1 MNTNTP
7 LSIYSDNNINKEPDS
22 NFWNLLFN
30 RINLGKTKKSD
41 ENNIASALF
50 GESVTPND
58 LTSIDASIIDL
69 GLDETYLDGGLTLKG
84 KLKEAKAKANKFLSA
99 KTVNLTKHL
108 DSYGVIDNISKT
120 KENDIYEIYA
130 RIYDMDDDEFID
142 EISFLSSE
150 FSLSDRKRI
159 NENAVF
165 YWHVG
170 VEKNIFGQEKHVS
183 EFRLRRI
190 ATR

>member
-1 MNTNTP
+1 MSQDTANSIFSGNKISVEKDSSFWHPILESVSSTNK
-7 LSIYSDNNINKEPDS
+7 NKDGE
-22 NFWNLLFN
+22 
-30 RINLGKTKKSD
+30 G
-41 ENNIASALF
+41 NIASALF
-50 GESVTPND
+50 GESVTPDN
-58 LTSIDASIIDL
+58 LSAIDAPVIDI
-69 GLDETYLDGGLTLKG
+69 GLDETYLEGGLTLKG
-84 KLKEAKAKANKFLSA
+84 KLKEAKAKANKFLSS
-99 KTVNLTKHL
+99 KTISLTKHL

-120 KENDIYEIYA
+120 KEHGIYEIYA
-130 RIYDMDDDEFID
+130 RIYDMSDDEFID

-150 FSLSDRKRI
+150 FTPSDRKRI